1 MTKKEKAK
9 EKAQG
14 AGYLAGAAAVGGLA
28 VKHGAHRTVGVRLES
43 HSTHRDTAKKI
54 MKEGGTLDPK
64 YGGKAGGV
72 AHNSKQKI
80 FTDDTTGH
88 VFITGTNK
96 KSRGPLNPRDP
107 GNPLDRGIHKYL
119 QRANYRGLM
128 GAKYN
133 ALDPKNKGR
142 ALKDVAKGALHLK
155 GKTLYHGGSEKHF
168 DRMKSDPYDLAL
180 KTDKK
185 IKVSESRGKA
195 TLATLKKYGRGSH
208 IKGAKLLMKHHK
220 GRVATGVAILGAG
233 GTGAAHLAKKG
244 YNKLKGESLLTRT
257 KDKYKK
263 IKSKVD

>member
-9 EKAQG
+9 EKAKG

-28 VKHGAHRTVGVRLES
+28 VKHGAHRAVGVRLES
-43 HSTHRDTAKKI
+43 HSTHKDNAKKI
-54 MKEGGTLDPK
+54 MKEGGILDPK
-64 YGGKAGGV
+64 HGGGNTGAGHSVGSDSYKNESKGKVHLTGRHKNDKHGIKGPVKEGIRKA
-72 AHNSKQKI
+72 
-80 FTDDTTGH
+80 T
-88 VFITGTNK
+88 
-96 KSRGPLNPRDP
+96 
-107 GNPLDRGIHKYL
+107 
-119 QRANYRGLM
+119 QRVMY
-128 GAKYN
+128 
-133 ALDPKNKGR
+133 R
-142 ALKDVAKGALHLK
+142 ALGHDFDVNKPYKGKLLK
-155 GKTLYHGGSEKHF
+155 AAVGLRGKTLYHGGSERYF
-168 DRMKSDPYDLAL
+168 DKNFKPDEHDVAL
-180 KTDKK
+180 TTTKK
-185 IKVSESRGKA
+185 VKVHSSRGKA